1 MQRDMDNQTCFEVDM
16 GMLEE
21 AIDGIRRICDQT
33 SARRVALDA
42 KMNPSTLTR
51 WLSGERTPEF
61 KTLAPLLS
69 HLNAK
74 IVFPDYSQ
82 DTTRPVKICGHMSR
96 AVHDQIQIHESIEE
110 AHAAAGPDSEDY
122 IAVPLADMPVAAGPG
137 LLPNGDIRGWVL
149 AWKYQA
155 SIMWKSNLVAVEIG
169 KNQTSM
175 VPVLHPGDIVL
186 VNRDDWEPNPPGKIM
201 LVCEPDGS
209 AAIKRVS
216 MEQEKNRA
224 SLVFYSENSAEYPPK
239 IFNINEKYE
248 GDIRRAIAGRII
260 WSWSDM
266 TKK

>member
-1 MQRDMDNQTCFEVDM
+1 MKQVCFEDEM

-21 AIDGIRRICDQT
+21 ALDGIRRICEKK
-33 SARRVALDA
+33 SARQVALDA
-42 KMNPSTLTR
+42 DMNPSTLTR
-51 WLSGERTPEF
+51 WLDGSRKPSF
-61 KTLAPLLS
+61 KKISPLLS
-69 HLNAK
+69 NLNAK
-74 IVFPDYSQ
+74 IVFPDDSPEM
-82 DTTRPVKICGHMSR
+82 TRPVTICGHMSR
-96 AVHDQIQIHESIEE
+96 AVHDQMQIHDSIEA
-110 AHAAAGPDSEDY
+110 AHAAAGPNSEDY

-137 LLPNGDIRGWVL
+137 LLPNGNIKGWVL
-149 AWKYQA
+149 AWRHQA

-186 VNRDDWEPNPPGKIM
+186 VNRDDWEPDPPGKIM

-216 MEQEKNRA
+216 LEKDGKRV
-224 SLVFYSENSAEYPPK
+224 SVIFYSENSAEYPPK
-239 IFNINEKYE
+239 IFDVQEKYE
-248 GDIRRAIAGRII
+248 GEIRRAIAGRVV